1 MNSFSPSLIELDNAR
16 DTAPSSSTL
25 RRHALIYQLDSSVP
39 APDAAPLSPE
49 LAIIRQPDSVLT
61 ESIRAARTQLLLR
74 GFPSSRKTVVVAGI
88 SQNCGASLFSAN
100 LAALFSQVGE
110 KTLLVDANMRNPTVH
125 HIFNLSNSSGLSDV
139 LTHRATL
146 SEALLSIDALPN
158 LTLLTAG
165 AVQSDASEL
174 LSASAFNALNT
185 DLTGQFDIIFYD
197 TPAFLEST
205 DALMVAKYSGCV
217 LLVVHRNQSR
227 LTDVNAVCQQ
237 ITGNGIEIIGS
248 VLVDY

>member
-1 MNSFSPSLIELDNAR
+1 MNSFALPLIEIDNLRESPSLEGVSQRYAEPIEQVLLSQE
-16 DTAPSSSTL
+16 TA
-25 RRHALIYQLDSSVP
+25 Q
-39 APDAAPLSPE
+39 LSPE
-49 LAIIRQPDSVLT
+49 LAVIRQPDSALT

-125 HIFNLSNSSGLSDV
+125 HIFNLNNSSGLSDV
-139 LTHRATL
+139 LTHRTTL
-146 SEALLSIDALPN
+146 SEALFSIDALPN
-158 LTLLTAG
+158 LTLLAAG

>member
-1 MNSFSPSLIELDNAR
+1 M
-16 DTAPSSSTL
+16 
-25 RRHALIYQLDSSVP
+25 
-39 APDAAPLSPE
+39 
-49 LAIIRQPDSVLT
+49 
-61 ESIRAARTQLLLR
+61 
-74 GFPSSRKTVVVAGI
+74 VVAGI

-110 KTLLVDANMRNPTVH
+110 KTLLVDANMRDPAVH